1 MKKHAVEFLPAGAA
15 SATALVKPTRYR
27 WVIAT
32 LFFVIYTIAAADRAN
47 LGVALPFLRK
57 EFAMSN
63 AEAGALV
70 SLFLIAYA
78 IAQLPSAWLVS
89 RFGVRKV
96 FSISMILTSI
106 ATGLTGMVGSL
117 LSLKICRIG
126 LGFAEGPL
134 PIGIAATINRWF
146 PASEK
151 GTASGIFLSAVKF
164 GPVLTPILGATII
177 AAWGWKEVFLVFSI
191 PGIVLSLVWF
201 LMVADKPSQ
210 SRAVNRAELDIIS
223 EGGGEGGSSRQAS
236 ASKSMPWLDR
246 FIRVRHE
253 KTLDT
258 TRGIFTSWNIYGCAL
273 GYCCQL
279 GISSVLLA
287 WIPTYLLTVKKFSI
301 MGMGFVAAAPWVGAV
316 VGNILGGLLSDRLLG
331 KRRKP
336 GMMLSALATVGM
348 MFALIHSPAD
358 PLLYAVL
365 IFLTGMLLSIGYSAY
380 MVYPMP
386 FVSKA
391 KFPMANAIVNMGGQ
405 LGGAATPFITG
416 MLLDSYGWNSVFG
429 FMAGI
434 SALTFI
440 VLLTIREPLEVAV
453 PHLSAADI
461 AEKTGR

>member
-1 MKKHAVEFLPAGAA
+1 MEKETVQWTAGVA
-15 SATALVKPTRYR
+15 SASVKPTRYR
-27 WVIAT
+27 WVVAA

-57 EFAMSN
+57 EFSMTN

-89 RFGVRKV
+89 KFGVKKV

-106 ATGLTGMVGSL
+106 ATGLTGAVGSL
-117 LSLKICRIG
+117 FALKICRIG

-134 PIGIAATINRWF
+134 PIGIAATINSWF
-146 PASEK
+146 PPSEK
-151 GTASGIFLSAVKF
+151 GTASGLFLSSVKF
-164 GPVLTPILGATII
+164 GPVLTPILGAIII
-177 AAWGWKEVFLVFSI
+177 ATWGWKEVFLLFAI
-191 PGIVLSLVWF
+191 PGIFLSLVWF
-201 LMVADKPSQ
+201 VMVADKPSQ
-210 SRAVNRAELDIIS
+210 SRAVNRAELDLIS
-223 EGGGEGGSSRQAS
+223 DEGERDSTNRKAT
-236 ASKSMPWLDR
+236 ASKPIPWLDR
-246 FIRVRHE
+246 LIRVRHE
-253 KTLDT
+253 KRLDT

-287 WIPTYLLTVKKFSI
+287 WIPTYLMTVKKFSV

-316 VGNILGGLLSDRLLG
+316 VGNILGGLLSDRVLG

-336 GMMLSALATVGM
+336 GMMVSALGTVGM

-358 PLLYAVL
+358 PVLYGVL
-365 IFLTGMLLSIGYSAY
+365 IFLTGMLLSIGFSAY

-391 KFPMANAIVNMGGQ
+391 KFPLANAIVNMGGQ

-416 MLLDSYGWNSVFG
+416 LLLDSFGWNSVFG

-434 SALTFI
+434 SALTFLL
-440 VLLTIREPLEVAV
+440 LLTIREPLE
-453 PHLSAADI
+453 LQS
-461 AEKTGR
+461 G

>member
-1 MKKHAVEFLPAGAA
+1 MKKQPVELTSSVTSA
-15 SATALVKPTRYR
+15 SLKPTRYR
-27 WVIAT
+27 WVVAT

-57 EFAMSN
+57 EFSMNN

-78 IAQLPSAWLVS
+78 AVQLPSAWLVS
-89 RFGVRKV
+89 KFGVKRV
-96 FSISMILTSI
+96 FSISMVLTSI

-117 LSLKICRIG
+117 FSLKICRIA

-134 PIGIAATINRWF
+134 PIGIAATINSWF
-146 PASEK
+146 PAREK
-151 GTASGIFLSAVKF
+151 GTAAGIFLSAVKF

-177 AAWGWKEVFLVFSI
+177 AAWGWKEVFLLFAI
-191 PGIVLSLVWF
+191 PGILLSVVWV
-201 LMVADKPSQ
+201 LMVADKPSE
-210 SRAVNRAELDIIS
+210 SGAVNRAELELIS
-223 EGGGEGGSSRQAS
+223 DSDEARGANRRAS
-236 ASKSMPWLDR
+236 AAKPMPWLDK
-246 FIRVRHE
+246 FIRARRE

-258 TRGIFTSWNIYGCAL
+258 TREIFTSWDIYGCAL

-331 KRRKP
+331 GRRKP

-358 PLLYAVL
+358 PLLYGML
-365 IFLTGMLLSIGYSAY
+365 IFLTGMLLSVGFSAY
-380 MVYPMP
+380 MAYPMTL
-386 FVSKA
+386 VSKA
-391 KFPMANAIVNMGGQ
+391 KFPMANAMVNMGGQ

-416 MLLDSYGWNSVFG
+416 ILLDNYGWSSVFG
-429 FMAGI
+429 FMSGI

-440 VLLTIREPLEVAV
+440 VLLTIREPLDVGVQHAEVGVAGKR
-453 PHLSAADI
+453 DI
-461 AEKTGR
+461 GHA

>member
-1 MKKHAVEFLPAGAA
+1 MKKHAVEWTSGVTSA
-15 SATALVKPTRYR
+15 SLKPTGYR
-27 WVIAT
+27 WVVAT
-32 LFFVIYTIAAADRAN
+32 LFFVTYTIAAADRAN

-57 EFAMSN
+57 EFSMSN

-89 RFGVRKV
+89 KFGVKRA
-96 FSISMILTSI
+96 FSISMILTSV

-117 LSLKICRIG
+117 FSLKLCRIA

-134 PIGIAATINRWF
+134 PIGIAATINNWF
-146 PASEK
+146 PAREK
-151 GTASGIFLSAVKF
+151 GTAAGIFLSSVKF

-177 AAWGWKEVFLVFSI
+177 AAWGWKEVFLLFAI
-191 PGIVLSLVWF
+191 PGILLSVMWV
-201 LMVADKPSQ
+201 LMVADKPSE
-210 SRAVNRAELDIIS
+210 SGGVNRAELELIS
-223 EGGGEGGSSRQAS
+223 ESSESRGASRQAL
-236 ASKSMPWLDR
+236 AAKPMPQLDK
-246 FIRVRHE
+246 FIRTRR
-253 KTLDT
+253 KKPLGT
-258 TRGIFTSWNIYGCAL
+258 TREIFTSWDIYGCAL

-287 WIPTYLLTVKKFSI
+287 WIPTYLLTVKKFSV

-331 KRRKP
+331 GRRKP

-358 PLLYAVL
+358 PLLYGML
-365 IFLTGMLLSIGYSAY
+365 IFLTGMLLSVGYSAY
-380 MVYPMP
+380 LAYPMTL
-386 FVSKA
+386 VSKA
-391 KFPMANAIVNMGGQ
+391 KFPMANAMVNMGGQ

-416 MLLDSYGWNSVFG
+416 VLLDSYGWSSVFG
-429 FMAGI
+429 FMAAI

-440 VLLTIREPLEVAV
+440 VLLTIREPLDGSVRHADVADTARK
-453 PHLSAADI
+453 PDDPA
-461 AEKTGR
+461 